1 MQRHTYWRSAAGL
14 ALSLSLAL
22 GAHSAAAQAPAGW
35 ALKATPQHLV
45 MSGYWLEAEHARPG
59 HPRQTFTVAPQLYW
73 GPTGHPDAARDP
85 ASPNRDP
92 RVRGG
97 GLQLQHR
104 FYLGAGQADEAVPT
118 GFYLGYGPQVQVFRL
133 SVARL
138 QWYEE
143 PSPYGTPYITYGLV
157 RHPET
162 VLRYGVAGQLG
173 YQWHLGS
180 RGLLDV
186 YAGLGVR
193 KSHYWSEYDE
203 SQFRS
208 GPSDYA
214 HEGLYVPAGFKLG
227 VVL

>member
-1 MQRHTYWRSAAGL
+1 MRQPMHWPGAAGL
-14 ALSLSLAL
+14 ALAGLLAL
-22 GAHSAAAQAPAGW
+22 GALPAAAQAPTGW

-45 MSGYWLEAEHARPG
+45 LSGYWLEAEHARPA
-59 HPRQTFTVAPQLYW
+59 HPRQTLTLGPQLYW
-73 GPTGHPDAARDP
+73 GPAGHPDVVRTGAEL
-85 ASPNRDP
+85 NRDP

-104 FYLGAGQADEAVPT
+104 FYLGAGQPGEAVPT

-143 PSPYGTPYITYGLV
+143 PSPFGTPFLAYGLV

-173 YQWHLGS
+173 YQWHLGT

-193 KSHYWSEYDE
+193 KSHYWSEYNE

-214 HEGLYVPAGFKLG
+214 HQGLYVPAGFKLG